1 MQKTIYS
8 KSSIERKNEYKIITR
23 IYEEDGV
30 RRVEKAAQNE
40 QAVYHVERLEQTAKR
55 NPYLTEGVTLTPC
68 EKTAPGKVSF
78 PYITGKRLDQQI
90 DEHAKGHQWDAIYED
105 IKLLKNI
112 IMNIEHKYPF
122 QTCGEFE
129 EMFGIYPQL
138 EGYESASNVNI
149 DMVASNIIMADQ
161 IYIIDYEWDFE
172 FLIPLKYIVYRS
184 IFLNGT
190 INTLPDDVKSK
201 VMDLLEIS
209 KEEEEVFFQMEV
221 AFQHYI
227 TGISLNNLYDKM
239 NITNYWVDPCDL
251 LNTIYVASAF
261 LDEEKCIFQK
271 EYWIQYKT
279 NFSVDVKA
287 YNGKKINIE
296 LADKP
301 AIIKD
306 LEVFTVKN
314 NVCDK
319 VGFTTNSDL
328 YLYEQHY
335 YQTVPVVEVVLQ
347 DCELVQ
353 ISYKVQKLEQNANEY
368 IGTFIKHVHEESE
381 LQLIKNSRA
390 WKAVTFAKK
399 LLGRK

>member
-30 RRVEKAAQNE
+30 RKVEKAAQNE

-55 NPYLTEGVTLTPC
+55 NPYLTEGVILAPC
-68 EKTAPGKVSF
+68 EKNAPGKVSF

-90 DEHAKGHQWDAIYED
+90 DEHAKRHQWEAIYED

-122 QTCGEFE
+122 QICGEFE

-209 KEEEEVFFQMEV
+209 KEEEMIFFQMEV

-227 TGISLNNLYDKM
+227 TGVSLIDLYSRMSIK
-239 NITNYWVDPCDL
+239 NYRINTDDL
-251 LNTIYVASAF
+251 LNTLYTAKIVTEQNKK
-261 LDEEKCIFQK
+261 LIEKMFWLHEKANLNLNVK
-271 EYWIQYKT
+271 EYLGHNIR
-279 NFSVDVKA
+279 
-287 YNGKKINIE
+287 IE

-335 YQTVPVVEVVLQ
+335 YQTVPVVEVVPQ
-347 DCELVQ
+347 DCEFVQ

-390 WKAVTFAKK
+390 WKAVTFVKK

>member
-1 MQKTIYS
+1 MDT
-8 KSSIERKNEYKIITR
+8 NNFYK
-23 IYEEDGV
+23 YFLV
-30 RRVEKAAQNE
+30 
-40 QAVYHVERLEQTAKR
+40 H
-55 NPYLTEGVTLTPC
+55 
-68 EKTAPGKVSF
+68 
-78 PYITGKRLDQQI
+78 LD
-90 DEHAKGHQWDAIYED
+90 
-105 IKLLKNI
+105 
-112 IMNIEHKYPF
+112 
-122 QTCGEFE
+122 
-129 EMFGIYPQL
+129 
-138 EGYESASNVNI
+138 
-149 DMVASNIIMADQ
+149 
-161 IYIIDYEWDFE
+161 
-172 FLIPLKYIVYRS
+172 LIPLKYIVYRS

-287 YNGKKINIE
+287 YNGKKIKIE

-301 AIIKD
+301 ALIRE
-306 LEVFTVKN
+306 LEVFAVKD
-314 NVCDK
+314 NVITK
-319 VGFTTNSDL
+319 VEFTTNTDL
-328 YLYEQHY
+328 LIYERY
-335 YQTVPVVEVVLQ
+335 YYTSRPVVEVVPE
-347 DCELVQ
+347 DCDAIQV
-353 ISYKVQKLEQNANEY
+353 SYKVQKLEQNANEY
-368 IGTFIKHVHEESE
+368 IGTFVQHIREESE
-381 LQLIKNSRA
+381 LNWIKNSRS
-390 WKAVTFAKK
+390 WKVVTFVKK

>member
-30 RRVEKAAQNE
+30 RKVEKAAQNE

-55 NPYLTEGVTLTPC
+55 NPYLTEGVILAPC
-68 EKTAPGKVSF
+68 EKNAPGKVSF

-90 DEHAKGHQWDAIYED
+90 DEHAKRHQWEAIYED

-122 QTCGEFE
+122 QICGEFE

-209 KEEEEVFFQMEV
+209 KEEEMIFFQMEV

-227 TGISLNNLYDKM
+227 TGVSLIDLYSRMSIK
-239 NITNYWVDPCDL
+239 NYRINTDDL
-251 LNTIYVASAF
+251 LNTLYTAKIVTEQNKK
-261 LDEEKCIFQK
+261 LIEKMFWLHEKANLNLNVK
-271 EYWIQYKT
+271 EYLGHNIR
-279 NFSVDVKA
+279 
-287 YNGKKINIE
+287 IE

-335 YQTVPVVEVVLQ
+335 YQTVPVVEVVPQ
-347 DCELVQ
+347 DCEFVQ

>member
-30 RRVEKAAQNE
+30 RKVEKSAQNE
-40 QAVYHVERLEQTAKR
+40 NAAYHVERMARIAKT
-55 NPYLTEGVTLTPC
+55 NPYTTERVMLAPC
-68 EKTAPGKVSF
+68 EKIALGKVVL
-78 PYITGKRLDQQI
+78 PYITGNRLDQQI
-90 DEHAKGHQWDAIYED
+90 DEHAKKHEWNAIYED
-105 IKLLKNI
+105 IKLLNNI
-112 IMNIEHKYPF
+112 IMNVEHKYPF

-129 EMFGIYPQL
+129 DMFGAHPQL
-138 EGYESASNVNI
+138 DGYESASNVNV
-149 DMVASNIIMADQ
+149 DMVASNIILADQ

-184 IFLNGT
+184 ILLNGT
-190 INTLPDDVKSK
+190 INTLPDDVKGK
-201 VMDLLEIS
+201 VMELLEIS
-209 KEEEEVFFQMEV
+209 KEEELIFFQMEV

-227 TGISLNNLYDKM
+227 TGVSLIDLYSGMSIK
-239 NITNYWVDPCDL
+239 NYRINTDDL
-251 LNTIYVASAF
+251 LNTLYTAKIVTEQNKKLIEKTFWLHEKANLK
-261 LDEEKCIFQK
+261 LDVK
-271 EYWIQYKT
+271 EYL
-279 NFSVDVKA
+279 
-287 YNGKKINIE
+287 GHKIRIE
-296 LADKP
+296 LVDKP

-306 LEVFTVKN
+306 LEVFTVKD
-314 NVCDK
+314 NVCFK
-319 VGFTTNSDL
+319 VEFTTNSDL

-335 YQTVPVVEVVLQ
+335 YQTVPVVEVVPQ
-347 DCELVQ
+347 DCEFVQ

-399 LLGRK
+399 LFGKK